1 MKLQDLK
8 NKIDVL
14 PGHKTYLLIIAA
26 ILVNSFYLTHFIDEV
41 GMQVINT
48 MLGFLGLGTIALKID
63 RIHTL
68 EINEHNK
75 MKSTKTE

>member
-1 MKLQDLK
+1 
-8 NKIDVL
+8 
-14 PGHKTYLLIIAA
+14 LLVIAA
-26 ILVNSFYLTHFIDEV
+26 ILVNGFYLTHFIDEV

-75 MKSTKTE
+75 SKDTKSE